1 MNVGLLFVLDYR
13 TMISPVHSAREDGEK
28 VFRRADII
36 NKKYVAEDN

>member
-1 MNVGLLFVLDYR
+1 MNVGLLFVLDY
-13 TMISPVHSAREDGEK
+13 TDLSVHSAREDGEK